1 MLHKCNIL
9 NWCIDNFA
17 TFLFKTFWKGHAMTQ
32 NQLYRAFRIAF
43 QSFKRCQI
51 HHLLKKRAM
60 KSLFWCFSKEPEKP
74 GFWNWKPRSNPKPG
88 FWKSSGFPPSL
99 EEIHWRLREV
109 WSKIWTPIY
118 ILMQEF
124 EILEYCTRANKGHS
138 WIIASCIELPKV
150 GTFSSHFVYHLYAN
164 MHEIK

>member
-17 TFLFKTFWKGHAMTQ
+17 TFLFKTCWKGHAMTQ

-74 GFWNWKPRSNPKPG
+74 GFWNWKPGLNPKPG
-88 FWKSSGFPPSL
+88 FWKSSGFLPSL
-99 EEIHWRLREV
+99 FQIHHGH
-109 WSKIWTPIY
+109 SKILVESRICNNYWHFKHVNDAFSYDLFKI
-118 ILMQEF
+118 IV
-124 EILEYCTRANKGHS
+124 AHS
-138 WIIASCIELPKV
+138 A
-150 GTFSSHFVYHLYAN
+150 FRDFF
-164 MHEIK
+164 